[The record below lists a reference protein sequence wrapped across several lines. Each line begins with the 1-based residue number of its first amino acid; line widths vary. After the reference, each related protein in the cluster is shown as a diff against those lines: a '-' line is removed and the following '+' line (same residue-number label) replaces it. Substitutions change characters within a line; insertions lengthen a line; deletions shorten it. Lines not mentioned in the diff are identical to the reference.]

1 MLYWQKYKQ
10 IDLWKRT
17 ENTETNSFKYS
28 QLRSNTGAKVKKKKK
43 GMKIVLQ
50 QMVLE
55 LLNIHIQKVNLDS
68 NITHFMK
75 ISSKWIIDLNAKCE
89 TTQLLEDNIGEYPD
103 DLL

>member
-1 MLYWQKYKQ
+1 
-10 IDLWKRT
+10 
-17 ENTETNSFKYS
+17 
-28 QLRSNTGAKVKKKKK
+28 
-43 GMKIVLQ
+43 
-50 QMVLE
+50 MVLE

-75 ISSKWIIDLNAKCE
+75 ISSKWIIDLTAKCE